1 MIGCF
6 RCPDGGTNS
15 SVDTLAYNNCC
26 DEGLRLYA
34 RCMSPFVG
42 ARSRG

>member
-6 RCPDGGTNS
+6 GCPDVGTNS
-15 SVDTLAYNNCC
+15 SVDTLAYNDCC
-26 DEGLRLYA
+26 EEGLRLYA
-34 RCMSPFVG
+34 GYMSPFVD